1 MSNPYPHIS
10 RWIVS
15 SDCLRATL
23 KGVQEC
29 GQGVREAGAFWLGV
43 REEVSR
49 IVAVVLPRGKGIQAG
64 PGSWKVGPEVFAV
77 VTRWA
82 KPFGLSL
89 LAVAHT
95 HLHGIPARL
104 SRADREYSVQV
115 PGVLAVVIGDGGS
128 EEDHTKW
135 GWYVY
140 DNEEYRN
147 IRPEELSRE
156 IEIVSGKVEV
166 LSADADGIWS

>member
-10 RWIVS
+10 RWIVA
-15 SDCLRATL
+15 SDCLGATL

-49 IVAVVLPRGKGIQAG
+49 IVAVVLPRGKGIQAS
-64 PGSWKVGPEVFAV
+64 PGSWKVGPEVFGV

-95 HLHGIPARL
+95 HLRGIPARL

-128 EEDHTKW
+128 EEDYTKW

-140 DNEEYRN
+140 DNQEYRN
-147 IRPEELSRE
+147 IRAEELSRE
-156 IEIVSGKVEV
+156 IEIVSGEVEV
-166 LSADADGIWS
+166 MSADADGIWS